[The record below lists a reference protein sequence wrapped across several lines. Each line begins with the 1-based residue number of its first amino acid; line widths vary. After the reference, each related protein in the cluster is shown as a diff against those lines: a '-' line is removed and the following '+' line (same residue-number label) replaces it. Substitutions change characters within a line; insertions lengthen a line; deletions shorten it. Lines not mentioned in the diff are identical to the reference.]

1 MNSGPTAHD
10 KLGHAGNQAEVSI
23 EDRAMF
29 GLNWK
34 TYEKSGESFSA
45 ASGGGAEP
53 ERKRRP
59 RIGLALGAGAARGW
73 SHIGVLQELEA
84 RGVKVD
90 VVAGASI
97 GAVVGGCYAAGRLEA
112 LETFARSL
120 TKRRVFSLMDVSF
133 SGVGVLSGGKLRDE
147 LARELSGKRIEGL
160 PITYGAVATEIGSGH
175 EVWLRKGDL
184 VHAIRASYAMPGIFE
199 PIRVDNR
206 WLFDGALVNPVPV
219 TLCRAM
225 GAELVIAVNLV
236 GDTAYRGALIDGAQ
250 GADAAA
256 EAAPN
261 EADTPVAA
269 EARQLRRQFGRG
281 ADGAPGIAAA
291 MLDAF
296 NITQDRIARSRLAGD
311 PPDVLINA
319 RLSKIG
325 LFEFH
330 RAEELIAVGR
340 DAARR
345 ALNEIAEIAA
355 IESQLHGSAPA

>member
-1 MNSGPTAHD
+1 
-10 KLGHAGNQAEVSI
+10 
-23 EDRAMF
+23 MF
-29 GLNWK
+29 GFNWK
-34 TYEKSGESFSA
+34 TFEKSGESFSA
-45 ASGGGAEP
+45 ASGGGEPP
-53 ERKRRP
+53 ERRRRP

-73 SHIGVLQELEA
+73 SHIGVLQELAA
-84 RGVKVD
+84 RHVQVD
-90 VVAGASI
+90 VIAGASI

-112 LETFARSL
+112 LEAFARSL

-133 SGVGVLSGGKLRDE
+133 SGLGMLSGGKLRDE
-147 LARELSGKRIEGL
+147 LARELTGRRIESL
-160 PITYGAVATEIGSGH
+160 PITFGAVATEIGSGH
-175 EVWLRKGDL
+175 EVWLRKGD
-184 VHAIRASYAMPGIFE
+184 VVEAIRASYALPGIFE
-199 PIRVDNR
+199 PVRVDNR

-219 TLCRAM
+219 TLCRAL

-236 GDTAYRGALIDGAQ
+236 GDTAYRGALIADGTQ
-250 GADAAA
+250 PGADASAGAGAGIPEDVDLTAA
-256 EAAPN
+256 S
-261 EADTPVAA
+261 

-319 RLSKIG
+319 RLSKVG

-330 RAEELIAVGR
+330 RAEELIAIGR

-345 ALNEIAEIAA
+345 ALNEIEEIAA
-355 IESQLHGSAPA
+355 IESQLHGRAPA

>member
-1 MNSGPTAHD
+1 
-10 KLGHAGNQAEVSI
+10 
-23 EDRAMF
+23 MF
-29 GLNWK
+29 GFNWK
-34 TYEKSGESFSA
+34 TYEKSGESFSS
-45 ASGGGAEP
+45 ASGGGAPP
-53 ERKRRP
+53 ERRRQP

-84 RGVKVD
+84 RQVRVD
-90 VVAGASI
+90 VIAGASI
-97 GAVVGGCYAAGRLEA
+97 GAVVGGCYAAGRLDA
-112 LETFARSL
+112 LEAFARSL

-133 SGVGVLSGGKLRDE
+133 SGVGMLSGGKLRDE
-147 LARELSGKRIEGL
+147 LARELAGRRVENL
-160 PITYGAVATEIGSGH
+160 PITFGAVATEIGSGH

-184 VHAIRASYAMPGIFE
+184 VEAVRASYALPGIFE
-199 PIRVDNR
+199 PVRVDNR

-236 GDTAYRGALIDGAQ
+236 GDTAYRGALIADGTQ
-250 GADAAA
+250 PGA
-256 EAAPN
+256 EARAGAGAAIP
-261 EADTPVAA
+261 ADGVDLAA
-269 EARQLRRQFGRG
+269 VNEARQLRRQFGRG

-319 RLSKIG
+319 RLSKVG

-330 RAEELIAVGR
+330 RAEELIAIGR

-345 ALNEIAEIAA
+345 ALNEIEEIAA
-355 IESQLHGSAPA
+355 IESQLHGRAPA